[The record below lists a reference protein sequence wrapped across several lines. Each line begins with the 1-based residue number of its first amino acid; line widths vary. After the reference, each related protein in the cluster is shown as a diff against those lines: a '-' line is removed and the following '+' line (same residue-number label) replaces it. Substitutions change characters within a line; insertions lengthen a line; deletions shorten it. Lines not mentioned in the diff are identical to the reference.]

1 MEAGQK
7 NKGVGTSAY
16 FWFLLQGTLCLLFR
30 LKLAW
35 AGRQQCLFRPAV
47 LEGLPGEQVLS
58 HQGGQTVV

>member
-16 FWFLLQGTLCLLFR
+16 FRFLLQGTLCLLFR

-35 AGRQQCLFRPAV
+35 AGRQRCLFCPAV
-47 LEGLPGEQVLS
+47 LEGLSGEQLLS
-58 HQGGQTVV
+58 H